1 MVSGDPNQAGAPF
14 VMRFR
19 YRGVAR
25 VPPHWHPTDEHIT
38 VLSGT
43 FMVGMGERFD
53 ESSGTELPAGA
64 YAFVRSKMPHYAWT
78 KGDTVVQIHGIG
90 PFTINY
96 VNPADDPNKPRS
108 RSERDVKRNS
118 PSLSKALSPDSSIL
132 CLCLLKGVVQLGRR
146 HVSATSAG
154 GGYEEKEVLHET
166 RPRVGGR
173 GCRRSAARARPGAR
187 RSGAAQRDDRRDG
200 NMATTITITVR

>member
-1 MVSGDPNQAGAPF
+1 MKTALRSAIGVLLVSLASAGSAHNQTKQPVSAAGHPVVRADDVVWKPLRPGAEIAVVSGDPAQAGAPF

-19 YRGVAR
+19 YHGVVR

-53 ESSGTELPAGA
+53 ESSATELPAGA
-64 YAFVRSKMPHYAWT
+64 YAFVHRKMAHYAWS

-96 VNPADDPNKPRS
+96 VNPADDPNKPPA
-108 RSERDVKRNS
+108 K
-118 PSLSKALSPDSSIL
+118 K
-132 CLCLLKGVVQLGRR
+132 
-146 HVSATSAG
+146 
-154 GGYEEKEVLHET
+154 
-166 RPRVGGR
+166 
-173 GCRRSAARARPGAR
+173 
-187 RSGAAQRDDRRDG
+187 
-200 NMATTITITVR
+200 